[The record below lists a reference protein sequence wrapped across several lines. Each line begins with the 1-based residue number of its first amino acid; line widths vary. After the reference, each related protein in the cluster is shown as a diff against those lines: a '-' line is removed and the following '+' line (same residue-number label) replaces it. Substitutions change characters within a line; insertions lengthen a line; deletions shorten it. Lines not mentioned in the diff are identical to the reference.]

1 MEMSLRNKISLL
13 LTILFCLSTP
23 IMSNN
28 NDIRAIIITYE
39 DYSTSSYAPSVLTI
53 KYNIEGSSFLL
64 ENQEGICGENKV
76 TSTIPKPIVTKFI
89 ESLDMLS
96 KHNNDIVFT
105 PQDIKDCISF
115 LNDTCYADM
124 ELILITNDLDKDD
137 VLEMLPSLRTLNKE
151 TLQIARD
158 RLNSLN
164 HKQVFSIT
172 LELSDKTTK
181 KIVPSSIYQGD
192 NWIMNNN
199 TYINDS
205 VVYSFLQEAQ
215 LNNLFFQQERPYFLV
230 SILGILK
237 QTGEFSK

>member
-28 NDIRAIIITYE
+28 SDIRAIIITYE

-53 KYNIEGSSFLL
+53 KYNIEGSAFLL

-76 TSTIPKPIVTKFI
+76 TSTIPKPIVTKFV

-124 ELILITNDLDKDD
+124 ELSLITNDLDKDD

-181 KIVPSSIYQGD
+181 KIIPSSIYQGD

-237 QTGEFSK
+237 QIGEFSK

>member
-1 MEMSLRNKISLL
+1 MSLRNKISLL

-23 IMSNN
+23 IMSSNS
-28 NDIRAIIITYE
+28 DIRAIIITYE

-53 KYNIEGSSFLL
+53 KYNIEGSAFLL

-124 ELILITNDLDKDD
+124 ELSLITNDLDKDD

-181 KIVPSSIYQGD
+181 KIIPSSIYQGD

-237 QTGEFSK
+237 QIGEFSK